1 MPAGRSYEVV
11 VKRTV
16 GAAIANA
23 LAPLA
28 VVSRNGETTI
38 TADPLDA
45 AMLHSV
51 PRRLDSFGL
60 ELIAVRSS
68 VVDDA
73 G

>member
-1 MPAGRSYEVV
+1 MSAGRSYEVV
-11 VKRTV
+11 VKGTV

-23 LAPLA
+23 LAPLT
-28 VVSRNGETTI
+28 VVSQNGETTI
-38 TADPLDA
+38 TADPLDG

-51 PRRLDSFGL
+51 LRRLDAFGL

-68 VVDDA
+68 VVDA